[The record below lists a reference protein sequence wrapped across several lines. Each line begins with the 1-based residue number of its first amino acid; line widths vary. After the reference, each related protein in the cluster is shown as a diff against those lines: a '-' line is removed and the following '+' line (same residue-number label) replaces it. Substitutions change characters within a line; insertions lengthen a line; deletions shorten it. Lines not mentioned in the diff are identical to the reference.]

1 MQMTPDN
8 QWIDKIRQQIQAAL
22 NDSKRDILREQFGML
37 HEHRSPD
44 LSPEVESEW
53 LDYILEFERQ
63 FENASRI
70 TVRARIGDPA
80 PLPIDALS
88 SDELVAA
95 VDALIDL
102 LAAHYI
108 AVDFLGDVDYETV
121 YRYLTEELLNEE
133 IDDIR
138 LPDTWINFIYA
149 TDEYNVETWVEQFVD
164 AIFRHDLE
172 YAQDC
177 VDDDQLWADTL
188 GKLLTVAELEAL
200 WERMPVVEDVTCR
213 ALETQITGDNGQVF
227 SRITWSADGVT
238 QVIEASFQVHRSRYL
253 DEAWSIEQTSLIYE
267 LWRVYG

>member
-22 NDSKRDILREQFGML
+22 NDSKRGLLRDQHGML
-37 HEHRSPD
+37 HEYRTPD
-44 LSPEVESEW
+44 MSPEMESGW

-63 FENASRI
+63 FENAPRI

-95 VDALIDL
+95 VDALMDL

-121 YRYLTEELLNEE
+121 YRYLTEELLDEE

-138 LPDTWINFIYA
+138 LPDTWIHFIYA
-149 TDEYNVETWVEQFVD
+149 TDEYNAETWVEQFVD

-172 YAQDC
+172 YAQNC

-188 GKLLTVAELEAL
+188 GKPVAVGELEAL
-200 WERMPVVEDVTCR
+200 WLRMPVIDRVSME
-213 ALETQITGDNGQVF
+213 ALETLITGDDGQVI
-227 SRITWSADGVT
+227 SRITWPETDST
-238 QVIEASFQVHRSRYL
+238 QAIEASFQVHRSRYL
-253 DEAWSIEQTSLIYE
+253 DEAWSIERTSLIDE
-267 LWRVYG
+267 LRRIY